1 LNKFLNS
8 PGATAGPHR
17 IGGATKVFAVIG
29 DPIEHS
35 LSPPMHNAA
44 FRSLGM
50 DFVYVAFRVRRDEL
64 ARAMAGFRALG
75 ILGVN
80 VTRPHKTS
88 VIRLLDGIERNARE
102 IGAVNTIANADG
114 TLRGYN
120 TDGQAALDVL
130 QEIGGP
136 LSDKKV
142 VILGAGGA
150 ARAITHFLS
159 KTVPRISILNRT
171 RARGSRLSAEIA
183 RRSKVQFRAYGLSK
197 AGLSKEVPQADLLIN
212 TLPVDIFPR
221 FGARLIHEGLIRPG
235 MIVFDTNYVHR
246 SDFLVDAERAGAIV
260 TDGLEMLIRQ
270 AALSFKLWTGRD
282 PPIGVMRAAAKEA
295 KGGWTA

>member
-1 LNKFLNS
+1 LNEFLNS
-8 PGATAGPHR
+8 SSATAGPHR
-17 IGGATKVFAVIG
+17 IGGATKVCAVIG
-29 DPIEHS
+29 DPIEHT

-50 DFVYVAFRVRRDEL
+50 DYVYVAFRIRRDQL
-64 ARAMAGFRALG
+64 ARAIAGFRALG
-75 ILGVN
+75 IVGVN

-88 VIRLLDGIERNARE
+88 ILRFLDGIERNARE
-102 IGAVNTIANADG
+102 IGAVNTVVNADG

-120 TDGQAALDVL
+120 TDGQAAFDVL
-130 QEIGGP
+130 QGIGGS

-159 KTVPRISILNRT
+159 KTVPRISMLNRT
-171 RARGSRLSAEIA
+171 RSRGSKLAAEIA
-183 RRSKVQFRAYGLSK
+183 RRSKAQCRAYGLSK
-197 AGLSKEVPQADLLIN
+197 ADLRKEVPEADLVIN

-221 FGARLIHEGLIRPG
+221 FGAILIQEELIRPG
-235 MIVFDTNYVHR
+235 MIVFDANYVHR
-246 SDFLVDAERAGAIV
+246 SDFLVDAERAGATV
-260 TDGLEMLIRQ
+260 TDGLEMLVRQ
-270 AALSFKLWTGRD
+270 AALSFKLWTGRE
-282 PPIGVMRAAAKEA
+282 PPIDVMRAAANEA

>member
-1 LNKFLNS
+1 
-8 PGATAGPHR
+8 
-17 IGGATKVFAVIG
+17 
-29 DPIEHS
+29 
-35 LSPPMHNAA
+35 
-44 FRSLGM
+44 M
-50 DFVYVAFRVRRDEL
+50 DYVYVAFRIRRDQL
-64 ARAMAGFRALG
+64 ARAIAGFRALG
-75 ILGVN
+75 IVGVN

-88 VIRLLDGIERNARE
+88 IMRFLDGIEKNARE
-102 IGAVNTIANADG
+102 IGAVNTVVNTDG

-183 RRSKVQFRAYGLSK
+183 RRSKAQCRAYGLSK
-197 AGLSKEVPQADLLIN
+197 ADLRKEVPEADLAIN

-221 FGARLIHEGLIRPG
+221 FGATLLHEGLIRPG
-235 MIVFDTNYVHR
+235 MIVFDANYVHR

-260 TDGLEMLIRQ
+260 TDGLEMLVRQ

-282 PPIGVMRAAAKEA
+282 PPIDVMRAAATEA
-295 KGGWTA
+295 KGG

>member
-8 PGATAGPHR
+8 PGATAGPQR

-120 TDGQAALDVL
+120 TDAQAALDVL

-171 RARGSRLSAEIA
+171 RAKGSRLSAETA
-183 RRSKVQFRAYGLSK
+183 RRSKAQFRAYGLSK
-197 AGLSKEVPQADLLIN
+197 ADLSKEVRQADLLIN

-235 MIVFDTNYVHR
+235 MIVFDTNYVHC

-260 TDGLEMLIRQ
+260 TDGLEMLVRQ

-295 KGGWTA
+295 KGGWTD